1 MELRSEYL
9 AFEELKNCR
18 LVRINIEE
26 LRQLLTHERQRQSA
40 SLPVPLS
47 ARSTKATTSRPAA
60 SIAADNA
67 HRQA

>member
-18 LVRINIEE
+18 LVRIDIEE
-26 LRQLLTHERQRQSA
+26 LQQLLTHEQKRQSE
-40 SLPVPLS
+40 SRPVPLQP
-47 ARSTKATTSRPAA
+47 RSTKATTSKPVA